1 MRLYAYT
8 LAAVPLALAA
18 CHSGDKA
25 GDKGGEAVSAEGK
38 AEEGKIS
45 VHAPGF
51 NLTLSLPKE
60 MAREARADRDSK
72 MIYPGASILG
82 IAVAAGK
89 GGDKSGD
96 SEVEMQFR
104 TAAPVEQVA
113 GWYRDPA
120 RAAGF
125 KLQGVTREDGAVVV
139 RGIQNSDH
147 HPFKIRLA
155 AQQGGGTDGRLTIH
169 HTD

>member
-1 MRLYAYT
+1 MRRYACAFV
-8 LAAVPLALAA
+8 LFALALGA
-18 CHSGDKA
+18 CHSGGKT
-25 GDKGGEAVSAEGK
+25 GGKGGEQVSAEGK

-51 NLTLSLPKE
+51 NLTLVLPKE

-113 GWYRDPA
+113 AWYRDPA

-125 KLQGVTREDGAVVV
+125 KLEGVTREGGAVVV
-139 RGIQNSDH
+139 RGIQNSDRH
-147 HPFKIRLA
+147 SFKVRLA
-155 AQQGGGTDGRLTIH
+155 AQQGGGTDGRLTIR